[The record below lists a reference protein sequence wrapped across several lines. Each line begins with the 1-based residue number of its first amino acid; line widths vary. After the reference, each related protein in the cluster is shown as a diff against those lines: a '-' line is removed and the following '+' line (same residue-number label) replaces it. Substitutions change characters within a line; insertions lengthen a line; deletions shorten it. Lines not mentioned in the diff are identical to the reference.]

1 MKNTILLLLLTVLF
15 ISCNQGVGR
24 YQYVDKYTIF
34 DTQTGTI
41 YTVVRPDDWYYY
53 NQDFYRLKPYNVK
66 DISETIYGKE
76 ILKDWPGKKVR

>member
-1 MKNTILLLLLTVLF
+1 MKNTILLLLLAVLF

-41 YTVVRPDDWYYY
+41 YTVSKEEDWYYY
-53 NQDFYRLKPYNVK
+53 TRDLYRLKPYNVK
-66 DISETIYGKE
+66 DILETKERNIYSSG
-76 ILKDWPGKKVR
+76 R

>member
-41 YTVVRPDDWYYY
+41 YTVDLHKDW
-53 NQDFYRLKPYNVK
+53 DFYLKNLYDREPYN
-66 DISETIYGKE
+66 IKE
-76 ILKDWPGKKVR
+76 ILEDDKRRNYKE